1 MAIEQLKAGALF
13 DVYSVPGAPDIHRC
27 PFCLSKEIQFS
38 YIHQTSDDVSEIDT
52 VKDNFFRVEIGFVC
66 LECAKEFHMSL
77 HTALGSRVFIT
88 YRAYHYDDDSSV
100 QMPAA
105 RCPFTLVG

>member
-38 YIHQTSDDVSEIDT
+38 YIHQTSDDVSELVNKYLARDIDT
-52 VKDNFFRVEIGFVC
+52 
-66 LECAKEFHMSL
+66 A
-77 HTALGSRVFIT
+77 
-88 YRAYHYDDDSSV
+88 
-100 QMPAA
+100 
-105 RCPFTLVG
+105 FTLLYNKVGVDYESG